1 MPDIICLGEALVD
14 MVSTAHGL
22 NLVQSPGFE
31 KAAGGAPTNVAAGCA
46 ILGAEAGLIAR
57 VGQDSFGEFLRQT
70 LFDAGVDLE
79 CFRLD
84 PDYATQLAFVALDDH
99 GVPEFA
105 FHVKQSAD
113 QMLNLS
119 DADMEYIAAGSIFH
133 FGSITLINEPA
144 RTATLTALRHALD
157 EGLLISLDPNLR
169 PPLWRSLDDAYE
181 AIHEVISQCDFLKVS
196 EEEMTFLTGIEDL
209 DQGIQALWELGP
221 AVVAVT
227 RGPAGCSVCNGDFV
241 FDLPAFRVPVL
252 DTTGCGDAFVAATL
266 VQVLESGEDIT
277 DLDEAALRDTF
288 RFANATA
295 ALTATAPGAIP
306 GLPGRDEVAE
316 LLELGERPELDEE
329 DAAQSSAEES

>member
-46 ILGAEAGLIAR
+46 ILDAEAGLIAR

-105 FHVKQSAD
+105 FHVRQSAD
-113 QMLNLS
+113 QMLKLS
-119 DADMEYIAAGSIFH
+119 DADMAYIAAGSIFH

-144 RTATLTALRHALD
+144 RTATLEALQHALD

-169 PPLWRSLDDAYE
+169 PPLWRSLDDAHE
-181 AIHEVISQCDFLKVS
+181 AIHEVIPQCDFLKVS
-196 EEEMTFLTGIEDL
+196 EEIQRLILEKKDANLIKETARRNGMRTLREDGWLKVKQGLTTVSEVL
-209 DQGIQALWELGP
+209 R
-221 AVVAVT
+221 VT
-227 RGPAGCSVCNGDFV
+227 
-241 FDLPAFRVPVL
+241 
-252 DTTGCGDAFVAATL
+252 
-266 VQVLESGEDIT
+266 QEE
-277 DLDEAALRDTF
+277 
-288 RFANATA
+288 
-295 ALTATAPGAIP
+295 
-306 GLPGRDEVAE
+306 EVSKE
-316 LLELGERPELDEE
+316 
-329 DAAQSSAEES
+329 

>member
-57 VGQDSFGEFLRQT
+57 VGQDSFGEYIRQT

-84 PDYATQLAFVALDDH
+84 RDHATQLAFVALSDR

-113 QMLNLS
+113 QMLKLS
-119 DADMEYIAAGSIFH
+119 DADLAYIAAGSVFH
-133 FGSITLINEPA
+133 FGSITLIAEPA
-144 RTATLTALRHALD
+144 RTATLQALAHALD
-157 EGLLISLDPNLR
+157 EGLLVSLDPNLR
-169 PPLWRSLDDAYE
+169 PPLWPSLDAAHA
-181 AIHEVISQCDFLKVS
+181 AIHEVIPQCDFLKVS
-196 EEEMTFLTGIEDL
+196 EEEMVFLTGLEDL
-209 DQGIQALWELGP
+209 DRGIQTLWEMGP
-221 AVVAVT
+221 ALVAVT
-227 RGPAGCSVCNGDFV
+227 RGPLGCTVCNGQEV

-252 DTTGCGDAFVAATL
+252 DTTGCGDAFVAAVL
-266 VQVLESGEDIT
+266 VQVLEASEDIT
-277 DLDEAALRDTF
+277 DLSSDDLHRIF
-288 RFANATA
+288 RVANATA
-295 ALTATAPGAIP
+295 ALAATAAGAIP
-306 GLPGRDEVAE
+306 SLPTRDEVME
-316 LLELGERPELDEE
+316 LLELGEREELDEE
-329 DAAQSSAEES
+329 EPAGDQED

>member
-46 ILGAEAGLIAR
+46 ILGASAGLLAH
-57 VGQDSFGEFLRQT
+57 VGQDHFGEYIRQT
-70 LFDAGVDLE
+70 LFDAQVDLT
-79 CFRLD
+79 CFRLN
-84 PDYATQLAFVALDDH
+84 PDHATQLAFVALSDQ

-113 QMLNLS
+113 QMFTLS
-119 DADMEYIAAGSIFH
+119 DDDMDYIADGSIFH

-144 RTATLTALRHALD
+144 RTATLDALQHALD

-169 PPLWRSLDDAYE
+169 PPLWPSLDDAYD
-181 AIHEVISQCDFLKVS
+181 AIHEVIPQCDFLKVS

-209 DQGIQALWELGP
+209 DQGIRALWELGP

-227 RGPAGCSVCNGDFV
+227 RGPMGCTICNGEAM
-241 FDLPAFRVPVL
+241 FDLPAFRVPPL

-266 VQVLESGEDIT
+266 VQVQESGEDIT
-277 DLDEAALRDTF
+277 DLNEDQLRSIF

-295 ALTATAPGAIP
+295 ALAATAQGAIP
-306 GLPGRDEVAE
+306 SLPSREEVEE
-316 LLELGERPELDEE
+316 LLELGERAELEETEDE
-329 DAAQSSAEES
+329 SG

>member
-1 MPDIICLGEALVD
+1 MPDIICLGEALID

-22 NLVQSPGFE
+22 NLVQSPAFE

-46 ILGAEAGLIAR
+46 ILGASTGLIAR
-57 VGQDSFGEFLRQT
+57 VGQDSFGEYLRQT
-70 LFDAGVDLE
+70 LFDVGVDLE

-84 PDYATQLAFVALDDH
+84 PAYATQLAFVALSDQ

-105 FHVKQSAD
+105 FPVKQSAD
-113 QMLNLS
+113 QMLKLS
-119 DADMEYIAAGSIFH
+119 DADLEYVAAGSVFH

-144 RTATLTALRHALD
+144 RTATLQALGHALD
-157 EGLLISLDPNLR
+157 EGLLVSLDPNLR
-169 PPLWRSLDDAYE
+169 PPLWGSLDDAHE
-181 AIHEVISQCDFLKVS
+181 AIHEVIPQCDFLKVS
-196 EEEMTFLTGIEDL
+196 EEEMTFLTGIESL
-209 DQGIQALWELGP
+209 DGGIHALWELGP

-227 RGPAGCSVCNGDFV
+227 RGPLGCTICNGESV

-277 DLDEAALRDTF
+277 DLSVEALQEIF

-295 ALTATAPGAIP
+295 ALTATAAGAIP
-306 GLPGRDEVAE
+306 GLPGREEVEE
-316 LLELGERPELDEE
+316 LLELGERPELDEGE
-329 DAAQSSAEES
+329 TEEEPA

>member
-46 ILGAEAGLIAR
+46 ILGASVGLIAH
-57 VGQDSFGEFLRQT
+57 VGQDCFGEYLRQT
-70 LFDAGVDLE
+70 LFDAQVDLE

-84 PDYATQLAFVALDDH
+84 PDHATQLAFVALSDQ

-113 QMLNLS
+113 QMLKLA
-119 DADMEYIAAGSIFH
+119 DADMDYIGEGSIFH

-144 RTATLTALRHALD
+144 RTATLEALHHALD
-157 EGLLISLDPNLR
+157 EGLLVSFDPNLR
-169 PPLWRSLDDAYE
+169 PPLWPSLDDAHE
-181 AIHEVISQCDFLKVS
+181 AIHEIIPQCDFLKVS
-196 EEEMTFLTGIEDL
+196 EEEMTFLTGLEGL
-209 DQGIQALWELGP
+209 DQGIHALWELGP

-227 RGPAGCSVCNGDFV
+227 RGPMGCTVCNGEAV

-266 VQVLESGEDIT
+266 VRVHESGEDIT
-277 DLDEAALRDTF
+277 DLSESELHEIF

-295 ALTATAPGAIP
+295 ALTATAAGAIP
-306 GLPGRDEVAE
+306 ALPSREEVEE
-316 LLELGERPELDEE
+316 LLELGERGELAE
-329 DAAQSSAEES
+329 AEEGDAGEG